1 MSNLINV
8 KGRVSPAFLFTF
20 KIIFPRR
27 NVKKGFAFQ
36 QNLFRDFKINPP
48 VP

>member
-8 KGRVSPAFLFTF
+8 KGRVSPAIYLRFNIL
-20 KIIFPRR
+20 FPRR